1 MIYYNHGVIL
11 FFFLDVI
18 LFFLDVIF
26 VLARQQKIK
35 A

>member
-11 FFFLDVI
+11 FFLDVI

-26 VLARQQKIK
+26 VLARQQKNK